1 MPSYQSIAELYKG
14 IGLRPYLAQP
24 EEPDQKE
31 YTEDFLE
38 KIRETY
44 PVQKSRNIIFEFP
57 RLFFTVTKE

>member
-1 MPSYQSIAELYKG
+1 MPSYQSIAEWYKG
-14 IGLRPYLAQP
+14 IGLRPHLAQL
-24 EEPDQKE
+24 EEPGQKE
-31 YTEDFLE
+31 YTKDFLE

>member
-1 MPSYQSIAELYKG
+1 MPSYQSIAEWYKG
-14 IGLRPYLAQP
+14 IGLRPYLAQLTDS
-24 EEPDQKE
+24 DQKE

-57 RLFFTVTKE
+57 KLFFTVTKE